1 MKTMFLLLM
10 SIILCTTL
18 SSQNTNQEISLDNGQ
33 KFLVGEITKEG
44 LSRPV
49 YAPWYSSN
57 FKNYSPNE
65 TIISNIKEEL
75 QGYQVLAF
83 LGTWCGDSKRE
94 VPRFLKILETANF
107 PDDQLKIIALDRRKG
122 KYKQSP
128 TGEEWGLQILRVP
141 TFIFYKNG
149 REVNRIIESPNT
161 TLEED
166 LRKILKTEGYIAQK
180 AKSMHFD

>member
-1 MKTMFLLLM
+1 MKTVTM
-10 SIILCTTL
+10 IILSYFLCYAVNAQIL
-18 SSQNTNQEISLDNGQ
+18 NQEISLENGQ
-33 KFLVGEITKEG
+33 KFLVGELTKQG
-44 LSRPV
+44 LLHAN
-49 YAPWYSSN
+49 YAKWFQP
-57 FKNYSPNE
+57 NYDNYKVDE
-65 TIISNIKEEL
+65 AMISNIKEDL
-75 QGYQVLAF
+75 QSYHIRIF

-94 VPRFLKILETANF
+94 VPRFLKILATTKI
-107 PDDQLKIIALDRRKG
+107 PDNQIKIVALDKRKG

-141 TFIFYKNG
+141 TFILYKNG

-166 LRKILKTEGYIAQK
+166 LQHILHRKGYIPNK

>member
-18 SSQNTNQEISLDNGQ
+18 SCQNTNQEISLDNGQ
-33 KFLVGEITKEG
+33 KLLVGEITKEG
-44 LSRPV
+44 LSLPV
-49 YAPWYSSN
+49 YATWYSST

-65 TIISNIKEEL
+65 TIISNIKEAL

-107 PDDQLKIIALDRRKG
+107 PDDQLKIVALDRRKG

-128 TGEEWGLQILRVP
+128 TGEEW
-141 TFIFYKNG
+141 
-149 REVNRIIESPNT
+149 
-161 TLEED
+161 
-166 LRKILKTEGYIAQK
+166 
-180 AKSMHFD
+180 

>member
-33 KFLVGEITKEG
+33 KLLVGEITKEG
-44 LSRPV
+44 LSLPV
-49 YAPWYSSN
+49 YATWYSST

-65 TIISNIKEEL
+65 TIISNIKEAL

-107 PDDQLKIIALDRRKG
+107 PDDQLKIVALDRRKG

-128 TGEEWGLQILRVP
+128 TGEEW
-141 TFIFYKNG
+141 
-149 REVNRIIESPNT
+149 
-161 TLEED
+161 
-166 LRKILKTEGYIAQK
+166 
-180 AKSMHFD
+180 

>member
-10 SIILCTTL
+10 SIILNTTL
-18 SSQNTNQEISLDNGQ
+18 SAQNTNQEISLENGQ
-33 KFLVGEITKEG
+33 KFLVGEITKKG
-44 LSRPV
+44 LSLPT
-49 YAPWYSSN
+49 YASWYSSN
-57 FKNYSPNE
+57 FNNYTPNE
-65 TIISNIKEEL
+65 TIISNIEEEL
-75 QGYQVLAF
+75 QGYQILAF

-107 PDDQLKIIALDRRKG
+107 PDDQLKIVALDKRKG

-141 TFIFYKNG
+141 TFILYKNG

-166 LRKILKTEGYIAQK
+166 VQKIIKTDGYVANR
-180 AKSMHFD
+180 ARSMHFD